1 MRPLLCAFVGGFA
14 VMGAEMAFARQ
25 AAPWFGSSLP
35 VWAVLISVLLTAL
48 SAGAAWGG
56 LRTLQG
62 RLPSQPPSF
71 PGRLLMLAA
80 AALVVTAFALPPL
93 LAAAAGTRQWGLA
106 VAVPAALSA
115 LALAGTPMFLLGALP
130 PALLAVSLAERE
142 AAGWQAGR
150 LSAAGT
156 LGSLAGTLG
165 AAFGLLPALGTRAT
179 GLALAG
185 LCGLAALAARGLR
198 PSPDVVVGLL
208 LAAASVAAVKAGG
221 NGPTPAGQRLREARQ
236 TPYQT
241 AFVLEAADGTR
252 SLRLNA
258 MKDRHS
264 IYDPRG
270 PSSDGVWPYFLLG
283 QAARPGCARP
293 PTRVLVLGLGAGT
306 LARDLKFAFPGA
318 SVVGVEIDPEVI
330 ALGRRWFAL
339 PATTDVVAE
348 DGRQY
353 LNRPVGQRFDLIL
366 IDAFAGAYLPFQL
379 ATRESFQRA
388 DAWLAPGGAVAVNVL
403 SVGDHRQLADA
414 VAGTMIDV
422 FGAGASADLRPGYNT
437 MLLAW
442 RSADAAA
449 AEAACAEP
457 AWPAQRE
464 RLRSLRS
471 LIRPLSPSTAVV
483 LTDDHA
489 PVEWLTHRMAFAA
502 LFGGDR

>member
-1 MRPLLCAFVGGFA
+1 MRSLLCAFVGGFA

-35 VWAVLISVLLTAL
+35 VWAILISVLLSAL

-56 LRTLQG
+56 LRTLKG
-62 RLPSQPPSF
+62 RPPSF
-71 PGRLLMLAA
+71 PGRLLVLAA

-93 LAAAAGTRQWGLA
+93 LAAAAGARQWGLA
-106 VAVPAALSA
+106 IAIPAALAA

-179 GLALAG
+179 GLVLAA
-185 LCGLAALAARGLR
+185 LCGVAALAARGLR
-198 PSPDVVVGLL
+198 PSPDVVAGLL
-208 LAAASVAAVKAGG
+208 LAAASAAAVRAGG
-221 NGPTPAGQRLREARQ
+221 HGPTPAGQRLREARQ
-236 TPYQT
+236 TSYQT
-241 AFVLEAADGTR
+241 SFVLEATDGTR

-264 IYDPRG
+264 SYDPRG
-270 PSSDGVWPYFLLG
+270 PSSDGIWPYFLLA
-283 QAARPGCARP
+283 QAIRPGCARP
-293 PTRVLVLGLGAGT
+293 PARVLVLGLGAGT
-306 LARDLKFAFPGA
+306 LARDLEFAFPGA
-318 SVVGVEIDPEVI
+318 HVVGVEIDPEVI

-339 PATTDVVAE
+339 PAATDVWAG

-353 LNRPVGQRFDLIL
+353 LNRPVDQRFDLIL

-388 DAWLAPGGAVAVNVL
+388 DAWLTPGGAVAVNVL
-403 SVGDHRQLADA
+403 SVGGHRQLADA
-414 VAGTMIDV
+414 VAGTMVDV

-442 RSADAAA
+442 RSADAPDS
-449 AEAACAEP
+449 AACAEP

-464 RLRSLRS
+464 RLRALRS
-471 LIRPLSPSTAVV
+471 LVQPLPPRTAAAV